1 MLAVSRRLASISD
14 FGTNA
19 AIHSGKAAL
28 AELTERRP
36 GARRC
41 SSDRKCSTS
50 LVKLLTDF
58 ATNTD
63 VKAFEAT
70 SRKTRTIVRSDRQT
84 PAFSFPAGL
93 PPLPIQHAHL
103 AGETRTV
110 GLF

>member
-36 GARRC
+36 GARRF

-63 VKAFEAT
+63 VKAFDNTARPGLLCAAIGNLQRLVFADCRHFR
-70 SRKTRTIVRSDRQT
+70 SSMRT
-84 PAFSFPAGL
+84 
-93 PPLPIQHAHL
+93 
-103 AGETRTV
+103 
-110 GLF
+110 